1 MRGKIG
7 ALLLLALLPACV
19 EETDPSLREAEA
31 APPAPAATAAPA
43 PLPARAVASMTEWQV
58 VLSHVEV
65 AAGTLA
71 VDVENNGAE
80 AHALEIEGGGQE
92 WRSDLIQPGES
103 VTMSLVLAPGTY
115 HVYCPLASGGESH
128 ADRGMKTT
136 LRVR

>member
-1 MRGKIG
+1 
-7 ALLLLALLPACV
+7 
-19 EETDPSLREAEA
+19 
-31 APPAPAATAAPA
+31 
-43 PLPARAVASMTEWQV
+43 
-58 VLSHVEV
+58 
-65 AAGTLA
+65 

-80 AHALEIEGGGQE
+80 PHALEIEGGGQE

-128 ADRGMKTT
+128 ADRGMKTI